1 MTLKSAC
8 TFVLLLLSTALF
20 AQKGDKNEGVIEYRI
35 TTNLH
40 KLLPPEQEALKAR
53 LPETQTFSYELL
65 FNAEESLFRFLED
78 EEETSG
84 GGFMMQMA
92 RQTETYLNWKE
103 RLKLEPREVAGTAYL
118 IQDSLST
125 PAWKLSMDTE
135 EVRVLKGFKCKKAV
149 LQDTARK
156 QEIVA
161 WYTEEIR
168 VPSGPQAFH
177 SLPGMIMEINI
188 NEGAILMVPTSVKFR
203 KLKKNEMK
211 RPSGGKQVSN
221 AQFREEMEELRKKN
235 GGRGGFMFRN

>member
-1 MTLKSAC
+1 MTLKSVC
-8 TFVLLLLSTALF
+8 TLALLLLSTALF
-20 AQKGDKNEGVIEYRI
+20 AQKGDKNEGVVEYRI

-78 EEETSG
+78 EEEISR
-84 GGFMMQMA
+84 GGFMVQMA

-118 IQDSLST
+118 LQDSLST
-125 PAWKLSMDTE
+125 PAWKFGGD
-135 EVRVLKGFKCKKAV
+135 EVRVLKGFNCKKAI

-161 WYTEEIR
+161 WYTEDIR
-168 VPSGPQAFH
+168 VPSGPQTFH

-188 NEGAILMVPTSVKFR
+188 NEGAILIVPTSVKFR

-211 RPSGGKQVSN
+211 RPSGGKQVN
-221 AQFREEMEELRKKN
+221 NTQFREEMEELRKKN
-235 GGRGGFMFRN
+235 GGRGGGFMFRN

>member
-1 MTLKSAC
+1 MTLKSVC
-8 TFVLLLLSTALF
+8 TLALLLLSTALF
-20 AQKGDKNEGVIEYRI
+20 AQKGDKNEGVVEYRI

-78 EEETSG
+78 EEEISR
-84 GGFMMQMA
+84 GGFMVQMA

-118 IQDSLST
+118 LQDSLST
-125 PAWKLSMDTE
+125 PAWKFGGD
-135 EVRVLKGFKCKKAV
+135 EVRVLKGFNCKKAV

-156 QEIVA
+156 QDIVA
-161 WYTEEIR
+161 WYTEDIR

-211 RPSGGKQVSN
+211 RPSGGKQVN
-221 AQFREEMEELRKKN
+221 NTQFREEMEELRKKN
-235 GGRGGFMFRN
+235 GGRGGGFMFRN